1 MPLTTQ
7 THQQTV
13 AHPIAQWA
21 ERERHF
27 ERQQAAF
34 LERNLV
40 LQDRCRWLREKV
52 NSLEQERGLLEQE
65 RLHLWKD
72 VQAKWQPDGKHE
84 QQLRSSKERNQIAQ
98 TCLSALSQE
107 HHTSQDSRQ
116 AFQDKLRIL
125 REQRKALREIP
136 DSTQRQQAFQQ
147 LQAEYLQLQQT
158 LQERRASYHRLRSDY
173 EAQLALVCA
182 EKLAIR
188 QRQEERR
195 WQKLS
200 FAYI

>member
-84 QQLRSSKERNQIAQ
+84 QQLRSCKERNQIAQ

-107 HHTSQDSRQ
+107 HHT
-116 AFQDKLRIL
+116 FQDKLRIL

-200 FAYI
+200 LAYI